1 MSVPDQENYVS
12 GDRSG
17 RLCDFCNESKALLYC
32 RADSARLCF
41 NCDREVHSTNP
52 LFKKHNRSLLCD
64 SCNSSPSSIFCCTE
78 SAVLCQNCDWEN
90 HNNFKS
96 IHDRRPI
103 EGFNGCPSVSELLS
117 FLGLEDLGKK
127 SLVFDGGTMRGF
139 WICWFGRLLR
149 FTRGCWDCTLWF
161 VLFLWFMCEILE
173 VVFGFAVVELVK
185 EFLFS
190 QKNRALGYISLV
202 LIISSNRNRNAAC
215 GKHKEE
221 ILCQLREMAKAEPN
235 FGGSMEELDPVEF
248 QSLVPGKCQLRDSSP
263 GPESNAEPILVP
275 SYETSALNWF
285 DFTGAVEDK
294 GFPSTFVG
302 SFNEM
307 SHLVPDKDSDVGD
320 STGIAH
326 GLQEVQS
333 SIPVDSKSF
342 QGLPIS
348 GARELNTQERDSAL
362 SRYKEKRKTR
372 RYDKHI
378 RYESR
383 KVRAETTGRHTVL
396 WHVADL
402 RFDFQGSAL
411 MMHAPMY
418 LSMRWVRE
426 IRISGSCGIKN
437 QGSAKSSKTM
447 LWQVTLPWRWKTI
460 LSEARTVSYSKP
472 VFILP
477 LWDAAHN
484 STIFLLFGGD
494 IRQRKGLKATIRED
508 FCSKEQRSSGCIV
521 DSRCTLSMMP
531 PPVYEKLKEMLVKN
545 HFLRYKETRNQGIQS
560 LCYLFPTET
569 ELKDLPNI
577 SFHLQD
583 ADLVFPPQVGYIV
596 DRTRFGRNYICL
608 GMSSGISMA

>member
-1 MSVPDQENYVS
+1 
-12 GDRSG
+12 
-17 RLCDFCNESKALLYC
+17 
-32 RADSARLCF
+32 
-41 NCDREVHSTNP
+41 
-52 LFKKHNRSLLCD
+52 
-64 SCNSSPSSIFCCTE
+64 
-78 SAVLCQNCDWEN
+78 
-90 HNNFKS
+90 
-96 IHDRRPI
+96 
-103 EGFNGCPSVSELLS
+103 
-117 FLGLEDLGKK
+117 
-127 SLVFDGGTMRGF
+127 
-139 WICWFGRLLR
+139 
-149 FTRGCWDCTLWF
+149 
-161 VLFLWFMCEILE
+161 
-173 VVFGFAVVELVK
+173 
-185 EFLFS
+185 
-190 QKNRALGYISLV
+190 
-202 LIISSNRNRNAAC
+202 
-215 GKHKEE
+215 
-221 ILCQLREMAKAEPN
+221 MAKAEPN

-275 SYETSALNWF
+275 SYEVRCAFRPNSCHGEDLLLKVANMTSALNWF

-383 KVRAETTGRHTVL
+383 KGESRTRIKVDLQRWIAKSLVLEVWKLQSEWGCLHHLVPLTINTSCTLTRRATSHGLNARTAGKWATVLVSVKCLVFFWPATGRHTVL

-494 IRQRKGLKATIRED
+494 IRQRKGLKATIRLTYPD
-508 FCSKEQRSSGCIV
+508 ALLFCSVERHKCF
-521 DSRCTLSMMP
+521 
-531 PPVYEKLKEMLVKN
+531 K
-545 HFLRYKETRNQGIQS
+545 
-560 LCYLFPTET
+560 
-569 ELKDLPNI
+569 
-577 SFHLQD
+577 
-583 ADLVFPPQVGYIV
+583 
-596 DRTRFGRNYICL
+596 
-608 GMSSGISMA
+608 